1 MGICGSMIILEKNID
16 TENTLDKIILLLN
29 FFIKDK
35 LKKDQIK
42 PFLSNLIY
50 YQILSE
56 KSDFVKIRRFSKWIE
71 MCSIMKTFPFSN
83 DINSIINSLQKEKSI
98 KNDEKNYIKYDIFY
112 KKGMKEIS
120 YTETGL
126 RNYYIKNKTKFESR
140 ILKSPP
146 GIFRFCSWLVLSE
159 VELNREYSLYEK
171 IITIKIKKKLH
182 IEIINVIEETIK
194 EKCEKSNL
202 IKSCLFR
209 LLKAIIILNP
219 DFLYLKE
226 ISYILS
232 FLIVIS
238 DFDEINIF
246 YMIISLL
253 SKKHLHGFFIKEK
266 PLLNICIKLFEKNF
280 EINFPELKLHFNEI
294 NFDFNSYIINWIHI
308 FYINTFSIIYVLR
321 IWDYFLVKGIS
332 FLINF
337 TLSLIETFYEDLINI
352 KNSKEFFNFIKK
364 LNPDKYS
371 LYPEIEFNI
380 ENIIINANKK
390 YKITNED
397 IFNELKIEYPNYK
410 LEFNYNI
417 KNINE
422 QTVVINDNYS
432 ISDEILS
439 TIDRYGSIHSLSTVN
454 NNDINIC
461 YYNLN
466 NFIKK
471 GNINLQENM
480 NDNIE
485 LSISQKNMYDNIS
498 ENEFDDDDIE
508 DENNFYLHQH
518 IKDLINKQEY
528 YSLNSNFIK

>member
-29 FFIKDK
+29 SFIKDK
-35 LKKDQIK
+35 IKKDIIK
-42 PFLSNLIY
+42 PFLSNLFY

-56 KSDFVKIRRFSKWIE
+56 KSDFVKFRRFSKWIE
-71 MCSIMKTFPFSN
+71 MCSIIKTFPFSN
-83 DINSIINSLQKEKSI
+83 DINSIMNSLQKEKSANND
-98 KNDEKNYIKYDIFY
+98 KNYEKNYIKYDIFY
-112 KKGMKEIS
+112 KKGMKEVS
-120 YTETGL
+120 YTEIGL

-171 IITIKIKKKLH
+171 IITIKIKKKLR
-182 IEIINVIEETIK
+182 IEIINIIEETIK

-280 EINFPELKLHFNEI
+280 EINFPELKLHFDEI
-294 NFDFNSYIINWIHI
+294 NFDFNSYIIKLIHI
-308 FYINTFSIIYVLR
+308 FYINTFSIIYILR
-321 IWDYFLVKGIS
+321 ILDYFLVKGIS

-337 TLSLIETFYEDLINI
+337 TLSFIETFYEDLINI

-390 YKITNED
+390 YKITNGK
-397 IFNELKIEYPNYK
+397 IFNELKIECPNDK
-410 LEFNYNI
+410 
-417 KNINE
+417 
-422 QTVVINDNYS
+422 DS

-498 ENEFDDDDIE
+498 ENEFDDDIE

>member
-42 PFLSNLIY
+42 PFLSNLFY

-83 DINSIINSLQKEKSI
+83 DINSIINSLQKEKNT

-182 IEIINVIEETIK
+182 VEIIGVVEEIIK

-308 FYINTFSIIYVLR
+308 FYINTFPIIYVLR

-332 FLINF
+332 FLVNF
-337 TLSLIETFYEDLINI
+337 ALSFIENFYEDLINI
-352 KNSKEFFNFIKK
+352 RNSKEFFNFIKK

-471 GNINLQENM
+471 GNINLQENI

-498 ENEFDDDDIE
+498 ENEFDDDIE